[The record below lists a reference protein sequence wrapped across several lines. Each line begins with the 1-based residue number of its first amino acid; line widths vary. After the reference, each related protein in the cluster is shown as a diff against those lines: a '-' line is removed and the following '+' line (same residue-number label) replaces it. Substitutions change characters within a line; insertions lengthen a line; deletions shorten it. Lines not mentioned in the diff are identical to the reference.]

1 MSKRVLRNPDSP
13 PWFCEWIELS
23 ELVAPVGDGLQSA
36 ILDNV
41 GDIVLTY
48 VADRPPVPGDI
59 IARSGRRVLVVIGPR
74 LPQAS
79 RQESR
84 KAA

>member
-23 ELVAPVGDGLQSA
+23 ELVASVGDESQSA
-36 ILDNV
+36 ILDTV

-59 IARSGRRVLVVIGPR
+59 IARSGRHVLVVTGPR
-74 LPQAS
+74 NV
-79 RQESR
+79 RESR